1 MSTEAP
7 TQPPEARA
15 KIAALFRRPNL
26 VLWPIIVIAIG
37 LHLLLADSFDL
48 RVALTGVILAAGCA
62 VDFRAER
69 TAPYA
74 FGLPG
79 LMDGPPAPG
88 KMPHSVYAHVS
99 AVVVVAFVVLQT
111 LTLSA
116 GVSLA
121 LAAVAMIAWVVAC
134 VCGSPAF
141 CAQVNAV

>member
-1 MSTEAP
+1 MCCLAMPSMSAWCWP
-7 TQPPEARA
+7 VRSLPPGPR
-15 KIAALFRRPNL
+15 LTSTPN
-26 VLWPIIVIAIG
+26 AQ
-37 LHLLLADSFDL
+37 
-48 RVALTGVILAAGCA
+48 
-62 VDFRAER
+62 
-69 TAPYA
+69 APYA

-88 KMPHSVYAHVS
+88 KMSHSVYAHVS

-111 LTLSA
+111 LNLSA